1 MERYALHVLLG
12 EEFVLHTDI
21 LYTREKKWANPY
33 SSGIFCDT

>member
-21 LYTREKKWANPY
+21 LYTREKMGKA
-33 SSGIFCDT
+33 IFQWYIL